1 MVVRVQALTMI
12 VFTSPLALLLL
23 PPVVGL
29 LVVIWRGG
37 YANLSPRRNAVAL
50 GVRLLLVL
58 LVVLGLAGMSLHLP
72 QSRQATVFVADLSA
86 SDFAR
91 QSEMQTAINT
101 ALQHRPGDD
110 NAGVVSVGRQALVE
124 QPVARLDSFDG
135 FQTSVDSNYTN
146 LESALELS
154 GAILPD
160 GYRHRVLV
168 MSDGQQNVGDALSA
182 ARLLRS
188 RGIRVDVMPVHTTS
202 GPDVLVDRVDL
213 PSQLRPRESFSLS
226 VSVHASVATTTSLDV
241 FRDRTLV
248 LSKGERLNAG
258 ENAFTFSQ
266 PPLGP
271 GFHTYAVHI
280 SSAVDSVP
288 QNNSGSAFTSV
299 QGPPRVLIIASD
311 PIKAV
316 DVLRS
321 LHSTGIQASVQRPES
336 VVPTLGY
343 LQHYAAVVIVDTAAD
358 VLGTDLVAQLVPY
371 VRDLGHGLVVI
382 GGEESYGM
390 GGYGQT
396 PLETALP
403 VKMDLPKR
411 KDLPS
416 AAVSLVIE
424 SLESDTQINISK
436 QAGKGVVSLLTQSD
450 RIAVNDT
457 PDDGSTGFVVPL
469 QYARN
474 KTAILHAMDAMQ
486 PGDPMSYVPYLEAS
500 FNALKGTAARVKHI
514 ILLGDGDAEDAS
526 YEKVVKRIRAG
537 GVTVSTVATNGQGFA
552 DFQTMRNIAR
562 WGGGRYYQADNT
574 TSIPKIFLREARA
587 VSRSGIITGKFFPQE
602 LSANPMVQD
611 LHGVAPLYGYVATTP
626 KPTGELVLVSKKLD
640 PVLAGW
646 QFGLGRSVAWTSDAS
661 GLWTR
666 DWLHAPGANR
676 FWANLVSW
684 TLPATQGG
692 HLFITATGAQG
703 QGQVSV
709 DTSAALG
716 ANPAVTAHIVDPS
729 LHTTNVTLQPYAP
742 GKYRGQFPAKAQG
755 AYFVTVEGK
764 GAGHGAVGQAGL
776 AVPYSAEYRTSGTNL
791 PFLRT
796 LAAAGGGSLVT
807 SPLAAWRSN
816 LTPVFDQ
823 SSLTSLLWLLALL
836 LLPIDIGVRRLVVDR
851 RDLAEVW
858 AALPFRRRRTVPV
871 EPVVSTLDA
880 LRTRRA
886 GSHSPRRA
894 TSDVLAVGGTL
905 TPAVSPT
912 EQARRDNPAKA
923 PPTTQSDARETTP
936 EDSTAGRLLASKR
949 RRR

>member
-1 MVVRVQALTMI
+1 MI

-23 PPVVGL
+23 LLLVPL

-37 YANLSPRRNAVAL
+37 YANLSPRRNVVAL

-72 QSRQATVFVADLSA
+72 QSRQATVFVADLSS

-91 QSEMQTAINT
+91 QSEMQAAINT
-101 ALQHRPGDD
+101 ALQHRPSD
-110 NAGVVSVGRQALVE
+110 NSAGVVSVGRQALVE
-124 QPVARLDSFDG
+124 QPVAPLDTFDG
-135 FQTSVDSNYTN
+135 FQTTVDPNYTN
-146 LESALELS
+146 LEGALELS
-154 GAILPD
+154 AAILPD
-160 GYRHRVLV
+160 GYRHRVLL

-226 VSVHASVATTTSLDV
+226 VSIHASVATTTALDV

-248 LSKGERLNAG
+248 LSKRERLNVG
-258 ENAFTFSQ
+258 DSTFTFSQ
-266 PPLGP
+266 PPLTP
-271 GFHTYAVHI
+271 GFHTYEVHI
-280 SSAVDSVP
+280 SPAIDSVP
-288 QNNSGSAFTSV
+288 QNNTGSAFTSV
-299 QGPPRVLIIASD
+299 QGPPRVLIIAAD
-311 PIKAV
+311 PSKAV

-321 LHSTGIQASVQRPES
+321 LHSTGMQASVQRPDS

-358 VLGTDLVAQLVPY
+358 VLGPDLVAQLVPY

-424 SLESDTQINISK
+424 SLESDSEVNISK
-436 QAGKGVVSLLTQSD
+436 QAGKGVVSLLTQGD
-450 RIAVNDT
+450 QIAVNDT
-457 PDDGSTGFVVPL
+457 PDDGSAGFVVPL

-474 KTAILHAMDAMQ
+474 KSAILHAMDAMQ
-486 PGDPMSYVPYLEAS
+486 PGDPMTYVPYLQGS
-500 FNALKGTAARVKHI
+500 FNALKHTTARVKHI
-514 ILLGDGDAEDAS
+514 ILLGDGDAEDAN
-526 YEKVVKRIRAG
+526 YEQVVKRIRAG

-574 TSIPKIFLREARA
+574 ASIPKIFLREART
-587 VSRSGIITGKFFPQE
+587 VSRSGIISGKFYPQE
-602 LSANPMVQD
+602 LSANPMLQD
-611 LHGVAPLYGYVATTP
+611 LHGVPPLYGYVATTP

-666 DWLHAPGANR
+666 DWLQAPGANR

-692 HLFITATGAQG
+692 HLFITATGSQG

-709 DTSAALG
+709 DTSSALG
-716 ANPAVTAHIVDPS
+716 ANPAVTAHIVDPN
-729 LHTTNVTLQPYAP
+729 LHTTSVTLQPYAP

-755 AYFVTVEGK
+755 SYFVTVEGK

-776 AVPYSAEYRTSGTNL
+776 AVPYSAEYRTSGTNV

-796 LAAAGGGSLVT
+796 LAVAGGGSIVT
-807 SPLAAWRSN
+807 TPLAAWQNN
-816 LTPVFDQ
+816 LSTVFDQ
-823 SSLTSLLWLLALL
+823 SSLTTVLWLLALL

-851 RDLAEVW
+851 RDVAVVW
-858 AALPFRRRRTVPV
+858 AALPLRRRRIAEA
-871 EPVVSTLDA
+871 EPVVPTLDA
-880 LRTRRA
+880 LRSRRA
-886 GSHSPRRA
+886 GGNSPRRA
-894 TSDVLAVGGTL
+894 ASDAFAGRGTL
-905 TPAVSPT
+905 TPAPART
-912 EQARRDNPAKA
+912 EQPRRD
-923 PPTTQSDARETTP
+923 TTQKATPNSQTSETETPP

>member
-1 MVVRVQALTMI
+1 MI

-23 PPVVGL
+23 LPLAAV
-29 LVVIWRGG
+29 LVVIWREG
-37 YANLSPRRNAVAL
+37 YANMSPRRNAVAL

-101 ALQHRPGDD
+101 ALQHRPGA
-110 NAGVVSVGRQALVE
+110 NSAGVVSVGRQALVE
-124 QPVARLDSFDG
+124 QPVAPLDSFDG
-135 FQTSVDSNYTN
+135 FQTTVDPNYTN
-146 LESALELS
+146 LEGALELS
-154 GAILPD
+154 AAILPD

-168 MSDGQQNVGDALSA
+168 MTDGQQNVGDALSA

-226 VSVHASVATTTSLDV
+226 VSIHASVATTTALDV

-248 LSKGERLNAG
+248 LSKRERLNVG
-258 ENAFTFSQ
+258 DNTFTFSQ
-266 PPLGP
+266 PPLTP
-271 GFHTYAVHI
+271 GFHTYEVHI
-280 SSAVDSVP
+280 SPAIDSVP
-288 QNNSGSAFTSV
+288 QNNTGSAFTSV

-311 PIKAV
+311 PSKAV

-321 LHSTGIQASVQRPES
+321 LHSTGMQASVQRPDS

-396 PLETALP
+396 PLEMALP

-424 SLESDTQINISK
+424 SLESDTEVNISK
-436 QAGKGVVSLLTQSD
+436 QAGKGVVSLLTQGD
-450 RIAVNDT
+450 QIAVNDT
-457 PDDGSTGFVVPL
+457 PDDGSAGFVVPL

-474 KTAILHAMDAMQ
+474 KSAILHAMDAMQ
-486 PGDPMSYVPYLEAS
+486 PGDPMTYVPYLQGS
-500 FNALKGTAARVKHI
+500 FNALKRTTARVKHI
-514 ILLGDGDAEDAS
+514 ILLGDGDAEDAN
-526 YEKVVKRIRAG
+526 YEQVVKRIRAG

-574 TSIPKIFLREARA
+574 ASIPKIFLREART
-587 VSRSGIITGKFFPQE
+587 VSRSGIITGKFYPQE
-602 LSANPMVQD
+602 LSANPMLQD
-611 LHGVAPLYGYVATTP
+611 LHSVPPLYGYVATTP

-666 DWLHAPGANR
+666 DWLQAPGANR

-692 HLFITATGAQG
+692 QLFVTATGSQG

-709 DTSAALG
+709 DTSSALG
-716 ANPAVTAHIVDPS
+716 ANPAVTAHIVDPN
-729 LHTTNVTLQPYAP
+729 LNTTSVTLQPYAP

-755 AYFVTVEGK
+755 SYFVTVEGK

-776 AVPYSAEYRTSGTNL
+776 AVPYSAEYRTSGTNM

-796 LAAAGGGSLVT
+796 LAAAGGGSIVT
-807 SPLAAWRSN
+807 TPLAAWQNN
-816 LTPVFDQ
+816 LSTVFDQ
-823 SSLTSLLWLLALL
+823 SSLTWLLWLLALL

-851 RDLAEVW
+851 RDLAVVW
-858 AALPFRRRRTVPV
+858 AALPLHRRRSAAA
-871 EPVVSTLDA
+871 EPVVPTLDA

-886 GSHSPRRA
+886 GGNSHRRAASDVYVASATFTPASPRIEQPKGDTVQKVTPIPEA
-894 TSDVLAVGGTL
+894 SDGEVTS
-905 TPAVSPT
+905 
-912 EQARRDNPAKA
+912 
-923 PPTTQSDARETTP
+923 
-936 EDSTAGRLLASKR
+936 EDTIAGRLLASKR

>member
-1 MVVRVQALTMI
+1 MVVRVPTLTMI

-23 PPVVGL
+23 PPVVVL

-50 GVRLLLVL
+50 GVRLVLVL
-58 LVVLGLAGMSLHLP
+58 LVVLGLAGMSLQLP

-91 QSEMQTAINT
+91 QSEMQTAINA
-101 ALQHRPGDD
+101 ALQHRPAGYS
-110 NAGVVSVGRQALVE
+110 AGVVSVGRQAVVE
-124 QPVARLDSFDG
+124 QPVAPLDSFDG
-135 FQTSVDSNYTN
+135 FQTTVDPNYTN
-146 LESALELS
+146 LEGALELS

-188 RGIRVDVMPVHTTS
+188 RGIRVDVMPVQTTS
-202 GPDVLVDRVDL
+202 GPDVRVDRVDL
-213 PSQLRPRESFSLS
+213 PSQLRLRESFSLS
-226 VSVHASVATTTSLDV
+226 VSIHASIATTTALDV
-241 FRDRTLV
+241 FRDHTLV
-248 LSKGERLNAG
+248 LSKEERLNLG
-258 ENAFTFSQ
+258 ENTFIFSQ
-266 PPLGP
+266 PPLTP
-271 GFHTYAVHI
+271 GFHTYQVHI
-280 SSAVDSVP
+280 TPAIDSVP
-288 QNNSGSAFTSV
+288 QNNTGSAFTSV

-311 PIKAV
+311 PSKAV

-321 LHSTGIQASVQRPES
+321 LHSTGMQASVQRPDT

-358 VLGTDLVAQLVPY
+358 VLGTDLIAQLVPY

-424 SLESDTQINISK
+424 SLESDTQVNISK
-436 QAGKGVVSLLTQSD
+436 QAGKGVVSLLTQGD
-450 RIAVNDT
+450 QIAVNDT
-457 PDDGSTGFVVPL
+457 PDDGSAGFAVPL

-474 KTAILHAMDAMQ
+474 KTVILHAMDAMQ
-486 PGDPMSYVPYLEAS
+486 PGDPMTYTPYLQAS
-500 FNALKGTAARVKHI
+500 FNALKRTTARVKHI
-514 ILLGDGDAEDAS
+514 ILLGDGDAEDAN

-562 WGGGRYYQADNT
+562 WGGGRYYQADNAA
-574 TSIPKIFLREARA
+574 SIPQIFLREART

-602 LSANPMVQD
+602 LSANPMLQD
-611 LHGVAPLYGYVATTP
+611 LHGVPPLYGYVATTP

-666 DWLHAPGANR
+666 DWLQAPGANR

-692 HLFITATGAQG
+692 RLFITATGSQG

-709 DTSAALG
+709 DTSSALG

-729 LHTTNVTLQPYAP
+729 LHTTSVTLQPYAP

-755 AYFVTVEGK
+755 SYFVTVEGK

-796 LAAAGGGSLVT
+796 LAAAGGGSIVN
-807 SPLAAWRSN
+807 SPLAAWQNN
-816 LTPVFDQ
+816 LATVLDQ
-823 SSLTSLLWLLALL
+823 SSLTALLWLLALL
-836 LLPIDIGVRRLVVDR
+836 LLPVDIGVRRLVVDR
-851 RDLAEVW
+851 RDLAAVW
-858 AALPFRRRRTVPV
+858 AALPFGRRRIVSPEAVVP
-871 EPVVSTLDA
+871 TLDV

-886 GSHSPRRA
+886 GGSSQRRPASDAVAVPGTLIPA
-894 TSDVLAVGGTL
+894 TS
-905 TPAVSPT
+905 PT
-912 EQARRDNPAKA
+912 KQVKGDTTKKA
-923 PPTTQSDARETTP
+923 PATLRTSEKEPTP